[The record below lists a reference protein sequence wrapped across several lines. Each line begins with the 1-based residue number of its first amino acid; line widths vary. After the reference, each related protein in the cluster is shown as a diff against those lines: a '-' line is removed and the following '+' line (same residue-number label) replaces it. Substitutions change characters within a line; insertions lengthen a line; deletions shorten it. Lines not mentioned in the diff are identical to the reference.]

1 MTHTTP
7 AGGTAGAPR
16 ARVPAWLVAL
26 LCLMAFALQGT
37 RGIWDPDEGRYSS
50 GGIHMLEGG
59 DWLVPTVDGE
69 QPHLTK
75 PPLTYWALAASFAVF
90 GHNEWAARLPNALA
104 FVGTGLFVFGLGRR
118 LCPRRPSL
126 PAVVWG
132 LSLGPFVAANIVST
146 DTLLTFFETAA
157 MYAFVEAW
165 SRQGPAARPWYRL
178 MWLGW
183 GLAFMTKGPPG
194 LLPLLAM
201 TACLAAHER
210 WRLRDMYAPAGLLL
224 FAVVAF
230 TWFGVVIAQEPARLG
245 YFIGY
250 EVYGRVFTSLQDRYP
265 QWYGG
270 FEAYVPM
277 LLAGMLP
284 WWLFALR
291 AAGGF
296 RPGWRRLRAHL
307 EARDR
312 DWLLLLWWLLLPLAI
327 FFLARSRLPLYI
339 LPLMVPL
346 ALILARPL
354 AGWPGLDGRAGL
366 VKIVV
371 TAAVLLLLK
380 GTAAHWPSDRDSRA
394 LARTLQQQVR
404 PIAVDEF
411 IFVNMR
417 PLYGLNV
424 YLPQRVDGLE
434 IDTRRYDYS
443 THVTRQ
449 TLCADLERRPPTVYI
464 LKAAHLPA
472 FADALERCGRTPH
485 RVGSARSD
493 DNDLVLLRVRPG
505 AASGKSR

>member
-1 MTHTTP
+1 
-7 AGGTAGAPR
+7 
-16 ARVPAWLVAL
+16 
-26 LCLMAFALQGT
+26 MAFAFQGT

-59 DWLVPTVDGE
+59 NWLVPTLDGE

-75 PPLTYWALAASFAVF
+75 PPLTYWALAASFAAF
-90 GHNEWAARLPNALA
+90 GLNEWAARLPGALA
-104 FVGTGLFVFGLGRR
+104 YIGTGLFVFGLGRR
-118 LCPRRPSL
+118 LCPRRPWL
-126 PAVVWG
+126 PAIAWG
-132 LSLGPFVAANIVST
+132 LSFGPFIAANIVST
-146 DTLLTFFETAA
+146 DPLLAFFETAA

-165 SRQGPAARPWYRL
+165 SREGAASRPWFRL
-178 MWLGW
+178 MWLAW

-201 TACLAAHER
+201 SVYLAVHER
-210 WRLRDMYAPAGLLL
+210 SRLRDMYAPAGMLVFVL
-224 FAVVAF
+224 VAF
-230 TWFGVVIAQEPARLG
+230 SWFSLVVAQEPARLG
-245 YFIGY
+245 YFLGY
-250 EVYGRVFTSLQDRYP
+250 EVYDRVFTALQDRHP

-270 FEAYVPM
+270 FEVYVPM
-277 LLAGMLP
+277 LLVGMLP
-284 WWLFALR
+284 WSVFALL
-291 AAGGF
+291 AAGGI
-296 RPGWRRLRAHL
+296 RPGWRRLRARI

-327 FFLARSRLPLYI
+327 FFLARSRLQLYI

-354 AGWPGLDGRAGL
+354 AGWPGMDGRAGL

-371 TAAVLLLLK
+371 TAVVLLLLK

-394 LARTLQQQVR
+394 LARTLQQQAGTL
-404 PIAVDEF
+404 AVDEF

-434 IDTRRYDYS
+434 LDTQRYDYS
-443 THVTRQ
+443 AHLTRQ

-464 LKAAHLPA
+464 LKVAHLPA
-472 FADALERCGRTPH
+472 FVDALEGCGRVPQ
-485 RVGSARSD
+485 RVGSTHAD
-493 DNDLVLLRVRPG
+493 GNDLALLQILPG
-505 AASGKSR
+505 TARAESR